1 MAQQIVSLKHKTGTY
16 EGNAYDNYIIHVV
29 DYESTNKALVFGPD
43 TDDIKVKA
51 DVFAMEL
58 GRNIAVLNDP
68 SVKGVMD
75 IEGLLI
81 FPIYNKFGT
90 CTGFNL
96 SLGTPADDNKPAVK
110 SK

>member
-16 EGNAYDNYIIHVV
+16 EGNVYDNYIIHVV
-29 DYESTNKALVFGPD
+29 DYTSTNKALVFGPD
-43 TDDIKVKA
+43 TDDIKIKA

-58 GRNIAVLNDP
+58 GRNIAVLGDP
-68 SVKGVMD
+68 SITGVKD

-81 FPIYNKFGT
+81 APMYNKFGT

-96 SLGTPADDNKPAVK
+96 SLGASADNEKPAVK